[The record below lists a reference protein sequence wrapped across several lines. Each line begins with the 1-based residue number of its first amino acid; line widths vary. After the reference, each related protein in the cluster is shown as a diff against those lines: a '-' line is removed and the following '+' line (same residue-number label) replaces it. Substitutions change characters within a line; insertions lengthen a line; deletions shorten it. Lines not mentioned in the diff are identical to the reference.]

1 MNKIL
6 STLFLA
12 LVFSSLAFSQELD
25 KAKLDRYFEALESN
39 DKFMGNVA
47 LAREGKIIYTKSIGY
62 RDLENQIKADVNT
75 KYRIGSI
82 SKTFTTVLVFKAIE
96 ANLLS
101 LKTPLSQYYPSIENA
116 EKITLSLLLSHRSGI
131 HNFTNDADY
140 LTWNQEAKT
149 EAEML
154 EIIKGGG
161 SDFKPDS
168 KAEYSNSNFLL
179 LSYILEK
186 VYKKS
191 YGEILNE
198 LIIAPL
204 QLQHTYLGGEIKAEQ
219 NEAYSYSF
227 AGDWEKESETD
238 ISIPLGAGGIVST
251 PSDLLL
257 FSEALFKGQLVSNAS
272 LEQMKTLNDNYG
284 MGLFQFPFNNNFGY
298 GHTGGIDGFSSI
310 FSYFEEGDLAYA
322 LCSNGNNYN
331 ANEISIAVL
340 SAALNQPFTIPS
352 FTSYQAEAGEIEQ
365 YVGVYASMQMP
376 LKITITVKDGSL
388 FGQATGQPAFPLE
401 ATAKDIYKFD
411 LAGLVIEFKPKDN
424 SLILKQGGGEFLF
437 KKGE

>member
-1 MNKIL
+1 MTRLLSLIL
-6 STLFLA
+6 LFLSI
-12 LVFSSLAFSQELD
+12 SSYCWGQAIDS
-25 KAKLDRYFEALESN
+25 AKLDRYFEALESN
-39 DKFMGNVA
+39 NKFMGSVA
-47 LAREGKIIYTKSIGY
+47 VARDGKVIYTKSIGY
-62 RDLENQIKADVNT
+62 RDLENQIKANVNT

-101 LKTPLSQYYPSIENA
+101 LKTPLSQYYPDIENA
-116 EKITLSLLLSHRSGI
+116 EKITLDLLLSHRTGI

-154 EIIKGGG
+154 EIIKKGG
-161 SDFKPDS
+161 SDFTPDS

-186 VYKKS
+186 TYKKS
-191 YGEILNE
+191 YGDILNKY
-198 LIIAPL
+198 IIVPL
-204 QLQHTYLGGEIKAEQ
+204 QLQHTYLGGAINAKQ

-227 AGDWEKESETD
+227 MGDWKKENETD

-257 FSEALFKGQLVSNAS
+257 FSKALFKGKLVSATS
-272 LEQMKTLNDNYG
+272 LERMKTLRDNYG
-284 MGLFQFPFNNNFGY
+284 MGLFQFPFNGNFGY

-310 FSYFEEGDLAYA
+310 FSYFKEDNLAYA

-352 FTSYQAEAGEIEQ
+352 FTSYQAEASELEQ

-376 LKITITVKDGSL
+376 LKITITTKDGRL
-388 FGQATGQPAFPLE
+388 FGQATGQAAFPLE
-401 ATAKDIYKFD
+401 ATAKDIYKFN
-411 LAGLVIEFKPKDN
+411 LAGLVMEFTPQEN

-437 KKGE
+437 KKEE